1 DSSGR
6 IVVGEGRYS
15 RITRRNAQLIEL
27 TFDDGS
33 KVRCTPDHRFMLRDG
48 SWKEAQ
54 ELTIEDSL
62 MHQLS
67 HSAAT
72 IGNFDFALKPIR
84 GSING
89 IASFNRCVVD
99 IRWPDECADVYDI
112 TVNEHHNFMLANG
125 CIVSNSVDG
134 DSPAAYRYTEARLT
148 RLATEML
155 SDIDKDTVD
164 FIPNYDESRV
174 EPTVLPTRIPHLLVN
189 GSSGIAVGMAT
200 NIPPHNLSEVIEATI
215 YLIQNPGARL
225 KTLMNFLPGPDF
237 PTGGFI
243 YGREGVLQAYERG
256 RGTVIMRAR
265 AAIDRAGKAGERMA
279 IVITEIP
286 YQVNKAKLIERIA
299 ELINDK
305 KIEGISDLRDESD
318 REGMRIM
325 IELKRDAIPDIVLN
339 NLYKLTPMQQSF
351 GVINLA
357 IVNGQPREL
366 NLVDTLNIF
375 IEHRRDVVI
384 RRTKY
389 ELRKAEARAHIL
401 EGLKKAIDQLDAVI
415 STIRKSKSTPE
426 ARESL
431 ISRFKFTDA
440 QARAILEMQLQ
451 RLTGLER
458 QKLVDEYKEVIQ
470 RIAELQEILAN
481 ESVLRN
487 VIVKELREVQH
498 SYGDKR
504 RTEIIEAGAELTL
517 EDLIADED
525 MAITVTHSGYIKR
538 TPVSVYRAQKRGG
551 TGRRGASLK
560 TEDLVDHLFVASAHS
575 YIMIFTDRGQVYKLK
590 VHEIPDAAAAGRGKA
605 IVNLVNMQK
614 GESVAGIVPV
624 RDFEEGRYVVLVTR
638 KGTIKKTEL
647 SEFANIRSNGI
658 IAMGVDDDDELIA
671 AELTDGKKKIFMAT
685 HEGMAI
691 CFNETDARPMGRPAY
706 GVRGISLDKD
716 DYVISVAAVTGEE
729 DMLSIS
735 ENGFGKRTNLE
746 EYRLQSRAGKGV
758 INMKTSE
765 RNGKVV
771 AVLPVNDESQVLI
784 ITNQGKL
791 IRVETKGIRESG
803 RSTQGVKL
811 IDTSDGDQVSSA
823 SLIERQQDATDETAN

>member
-1 DSSGR
+1 MAEAVQKVPINIEDEMKRSYLDYAMSVIIGR
-6 IVVGEGRYS
+6 ALPDARDGLKPVHRRILYVMHEAGLGPGKPFKKSATVVGDTLGKYHPHGDTAVYDAMVRMAQDFSMRYP
-15 RITRRNAQLIEL
+15 LI
-27 TFDDGS
+27 DG
-33 KVRCTPDHRFMLRDG
+33 
-48 SWKEAQ
+48 Q
-54 ELTIEDSL
+54 
-62 MHQLS
+62 
-67 HSAAT
+67 
-72 IGNFDFALKPIR
+72 GNF
-84 GSING
+84 G
-89 IASFNRCVVD
+89 
-99 IRWPDECADVYDI
+99 
-112 TVNEHHNFMLANG
+112 
-125 CIVSNSVDG
+125 SVDG

-148 RLATEML
+148 RLATETL

-174 EPTVLPTRIPHLLVN
+174 EPVVLPTRIPNLLVN

-200 NIPPHNLSEVIEATI
+200 NIPPHNLSEVIEAVI
-215 YLIQNPGARL
+215 YLIQNPNARL
-225 KTLMNFLPGPDF
+225 KTLMSYLPGPDF

-243 YGREGVLQAYERG
+243 YGREGILHAYERG
-256 RGTVIMRAR
+256 RGSIIMRAR
-265 AAIDRAGKAGERMA
+265 AAIDRAGKSGERMA

-351 GVINLA
+351 GVITLA

-366 NLVDTLNIF
+366 NLIDALNIF

-389 ELRKAEARAHIL
+389 ELKKAEARAHIL
-401 EGLKKAIDQLDAVI
+401 EGLKKAIDHLDAVI
-415 STIRKSKSTPE
+415 SIIRKSKSTPE
-426 ARESL
+426 AREAL
-431 ISRFKFTDA
+431 ILRFKFTDA

-458 QKLVDEYKEVIQ
+458 QKLIDEYKEVIQ

-487 VIVKELREVQH
+487 VIIRELREIQH
-498 SYGDKR
+498 AYGDKR

-538 TPVSVYRAQKRGG
+538 TPVSVYRAQRRGG

-575 YIMIFTDRGQVYKLK
+575 YIMIFTDKGQVYKLK

-614 GESVAGIVPV
+614 GEKVAGILAV
-624 RDFEEGRYVVLVTR
+624 RDFEEGQYVVLVTR
-638 KGTIKKTEL
+638 KGTIKKTKL

-658 IAMGVDDDDELIA
+658 NAMGIDEDDELIA
-671 AELTDGKKKIFMAT
+671 AELTDGNKKIFMAT

-691 CFNETDARPMGRPAY
+691 CFKEADARHMGRPAY
-706 GVRGISLDKD
+706 GVRGISLDEG

-735 ENGFGKRTNLE
+735 ENGYGKRTNLE

-823 SLIERQQDATDETAN
+823 SLIERQQDATDETTN